1 MQANCNS
8 QTCPYYTNS
17 HLLVLSVASQAS
29 MAQTNDT
36 ARLAGQAAS
45 LSSESYG
52 LQETCQHE
60 TTAGEISTIADEL
73 ARLSTTLWHLNDA
86 INVDP
91 TQYTAAFNEDLKEII
106 NELTCIFEEISECC
120 AGLMAGSNVSAVSWF
135 FKKGRVTRLLKH
147 LEALK
152 GTLVV
157 MRTVLWHGKDYGT
170 HT

>member
-1 MQANCNS
+1 MAHSQAN
-8 QTCPYYTNS
+8 
-17 HLLVLSVASQAS
+17 
-29 MAQTNDT
+29 DT
-36 ARLAGQAAS
+36 VRLAGQAAS
-45 LSSESYG
+45 LSNELYA
-52 LQETCQHE
+52 LQQTCQHE
-60 TTAGEISTIADEL
+60 TIAGEISTIADEL

-86 INVDP
+86 INIDP
-91 TQYTAAFNEDLKEII
+91 TQYTEAFNEDLKEIT

-135 FKKGRVTRLLKH
+135 FRKGRVTRLLKH

-152 GTLVV
+152 GTLAV